1 MLEHAK
7 WKNNWDR
14 FDCNA
19 DQRFDTKVK
28 CQTKQASFWFKFP
41 TLRSKNPGKCPG
53 MPGGMRPGVGGGVLA
68 LTGTYLGIMSYSSR
82 LGTSDVVSNW
92 IVLSGVFFIEIVKNL
107 ISFVNKKVKIDML
120 SKQQQ
125 IARFKYRSH
134 FTECTCLHAVTCR
147 KHKKNEKLFWSFRLT
162 RKSVYSST
170 NSHSR
175 VKNKRTDL
183 KLSIFLTS
191 MQCIL
196 TRSLLYVAIQHK
208 ASDRSSFL
216 IQVYTAARRTLV

>member
-1 MLEHAK
+1 MKEQLRPFRLQCWPA
-7 WKNNWDR
+7 
-14 FDCNA
+14 
-19 DQRFDTKVK
+19 
-28 CQTKQASFWFKFP
+28 FWHE
-41 TLRSKNPGKCPG
+41 SQ
-53 MPGGMRPGVGGGVLA
+53 MPDKAGLILIQIPKEQKSRQMPWYARGNEAGSGGGGVA
-68 LTGTYLGIMSYSSR
+68 LTGTYFGIMSHSSR

-196 TRSLLYVAIQHK
+196 TRSLLYVAIQHQ